1 MKEKAGKQKA
11 HLLSGLR
18 SLAPHDRKDPI
29 TYVITLGATSM
40 RAATIHVALGLL
52 LAAPTAAWSVRTV
65 RGLVASQ
72 RSLLPSAVRCCAT
85 EGEGA
90 PVAYTPNPNPN
101 PTRRLALGL
110 TPVAL
115 STL

>member
-1 MKEKAGKQKA
+1 MTGRRPK
-11 HLLSGLR
+11 R
-18 SLAPHDRKDPI
+18 PI

>member
-1 MKEKAGKQKA
+1 MTGTR
-11 HLLSGLR
+11 HIHIRSGI
-18 SLAPHDRKDPI
+18 HI
-29 TYVITLGATSM
+29 TNVITLAGLTSM

>member
-1 MKEKAGKQKA
+1 
-11 HLLSGLR
+11 
-18 SLAPHDRKDPI
+18 
-29 TYVITLGATSM
+29 M